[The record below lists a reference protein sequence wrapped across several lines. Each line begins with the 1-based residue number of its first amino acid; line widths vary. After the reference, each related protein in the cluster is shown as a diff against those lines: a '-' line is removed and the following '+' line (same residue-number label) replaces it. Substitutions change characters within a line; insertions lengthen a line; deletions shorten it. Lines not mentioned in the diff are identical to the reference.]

1 LENIDIMH
9 KATDNSKTQLKQVVT
24 KEIIEQAF
32 KERFNSTPVVV
43 RSPGRVNLIGEHT
56 DYNEGFV
63 LPAAIDKETFVA
75 IALRKDN
82 EIHLHSFDFNDDFKS
97 NINNLE
103 KSDKGWP
110 DYILGVA
117 DQLIKGGN
125 KLAGFDLVFGGNIP
139 MGAGLSSSAALECA
153 TAFALNELNK
163 LNVDKVQLVKYSQAA
178 ENKFVGVNCGIMDQ
192 FISMFGKKSQV
203 FKLDCRD
210 LTYEYFPFD
219 FPGIKIVL
227 LDTQVKHSLG
237 SSEYNTRRQ
246 QCEKGVSILRKHY
259 PSINSLRDV
268 SIDFLKQHES
278 EMDPVVYK
286 RCEYVVE
293 ENDRLISGCESLR
306 KGDLKSFGLKMI
318 GSHEGLSKKYEV
330 SCKELDFLA
339 EFARTQEGVF
349 GSRMMG
355 GGFGGCTIN
364 IVKEEFVDLFINNA
378 TKEYKEKLGLDLKA
392 YSGVIEDGTSIV
404 DR

>member
-1 LENIDIMH
+1 MH
-9 KATDNSKTQLKQVVT
+9 KPIDTPEIQAREVVT
-24 KEIIEQAF
+24 KEIIQKAF
-32 KERFNSTPVVV
+32 IERFNTKPFIV

-75 IALRKDN
+75 ISLRSDN
-82 EIHLHSFDFNDDFKS
+82 EIHLHSYDFNDDHKS

-103 KSDKGWP
+103 KSGKGWP

-117 DQLIKGGN
+117 DQLIKAGN
-125 KLAGFDLVFGGNIP
+125 TLRGFNLVFGGNIP

-163 LNVDKVQLVKYSQAA
+163 LNVDKVQLVKFAQAA

-192 FISMFGKKSQV
+192 FISMFGKKNQV

-210 LTYEYFPFD
+210 LSYEYFPFD
-219 FPGIKIVL
+219 FPGVKIVL

-246 QCEKGVSILRKHY
+246 QCEKGVSILRKHD

-268 SIDFLKQHES
+268 TIDFLRKHQN

-293 ENDRLISGCESLR
+293 ENDRLISGCVSLR
-306 KGDLKSFGLKMI
+306 KGDLATFGQKMF
-318 GSHEGLSKKYEV
+318 GSHDGLSKKYEV

-339 EFARTQEGVF
+339 EFARKQEGVL

-364 IVKEEFVDLFINNA
+364 IVKDEFINTFIENA
-378 TKEYKEKLGLDLKA
+378 ANEYKKVLGLELKA
-392 YSGVIEDGTSIV
+392 YTGVIENGTSIEA
-404 DR
+404 